1 MSKAMTNLTPAS
13 RRSLPG
19 PDDISRIQLPN
30 GIVILTRANVQSP
43 SVVLSGYLGAGSVYD
58 PPQKLGLAYFT
69 ALALMRGTQRF
80 TFSEI
85 FDRLESAGA
94 SLGFGASVHNTSFG
108 GRALSEDL
116 PLLFEMLS
124 ETLRRPTFPELYV
137 ERLRAQILTGLAIR
151 NQDTADMASLEFDR
165 LVFPGHPYG
174 QPEDGYPETI
184 RSISRA
190 DLVDYHHR
198 HYGPQDMV
206 ITVVGAVTP
215 EQVLEEATRTFGDW
229 ENPNPNSLPALPVIT
244 SPAETIRRHINIP
257 GKFQT
262 DLMIGSLGPCRNSP
276 DYLPASLG
284 NSVLGQFGM
293 MGRIGE
299 AVREK
304 SGLAYYASTSL
315 NAWILSGSWE
325 VTAGVNPANVQRA
338 VELIVSELQRF
349 TREPVSLEELQDSQ
363 SNFVGRLPLA
373 LESNGGVANA
383 LLNLERFNLGL
394 DYYLRYA
401 DLINS
406 ITPDMALETAR
417 RYLDPEKLII
427 VSAGTEG

>member
-1 MSKAMTNLTPAS
+1 MTNLTPAS
-13 RRSLPG
+13 RQSLPG

-30 GIVILTRANVQSP
+30 GIVILTRSNVQSP

-244 SPAETIRRHINIP
+244 SPAETLRRHINIP

>member
-1 MSKAMTNLTPAS
+1 MTNLTPAS
-13 RRSLPG
+13 RQSLPG

>member
-1 MSKAMTNLTPAS
+1 MTNLTPAS
-13 RRSLPG
+13 RQSLPG

-30 GIVILTRANVQSP
+30 GIVILTRSNVQSP

>member
-13 RRSLPG
+13 RQSLPG

-165 LVFPGHPYG
+165 LVFPSHPYG

-262 DLMIGSLGPCRNSP
+262 DLMIGSLGPCRKSP

>member
-1 MSKAMTNLTPAS
+1 MTNLTPAS
-13 RRSLPG
+13 RQSLPG

-30 GIVILTRANVQSP
+30 GIVILSRANVQSP

-198 HYGPQDMV
+198 HYGPQDLV

-244 SPAETIRRHINIP
+244 SPAETLRRHINIP

>member
-1 MSKAMTNLTPAS
+1 MTNLTPAS
-13 RRSLPG
+13 RQSLPG

-30 GIVILTRANVQSP
+30 GIVILSRANVQSP

>member
-1 MSKAMTNLTPAS
+1 MTNLTPAS
-13 RRSLPG
+13 RQSLPG

-30 GIVILTRANVQSP
+30 GIVILSRANVQSP

-69 ALALMRGTQRF
+69 ALALMRGTERF

>member
-1 MSKAMTNLTPAS
+1 MTNLTPAS
-13 RRSLPG
+13 RQSLPG

-30 GIVILTRANVQSP
+30 GIVILSRANVQSP

-69 ALALMRGTQRF
+69 ALALMRGTERF

-417 RYLDPEKLII
+417 RHLDPEKLII